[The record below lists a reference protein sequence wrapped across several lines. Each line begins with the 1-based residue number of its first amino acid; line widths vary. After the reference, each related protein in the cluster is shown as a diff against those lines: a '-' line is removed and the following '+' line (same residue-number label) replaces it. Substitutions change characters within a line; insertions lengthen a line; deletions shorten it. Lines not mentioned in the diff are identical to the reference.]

1 MPHAEIR
8 VQNDPIHAIVTAAQQ
23 ILIESAQPIR
33 HGGRLQ
39 IPYPS
44 FKLPRRGHFF
54 AATSAKKRRWLT
66 DRRPSPTKV
75 ADEMCFLV
83 IEQLPG
89 TNKACGC
96 DHNNGNPEKDDGE
109 PVVTAKRPRQPFQLQ
124 SASRIKRVRIC
135 HSEHK
140 QVELFDDEPEC
151 RSRRCRCAPKL
162 VAEKPH
168 VIALRPRPMTAND
181 GEMRCCGDRNE
192 TP

>member
-1 MPHAEIR
+1 ME
-8 VQNDPIHAIVTAAQQ
+8 DQQ
-23 ILIESAQPIR
+23 KHE
-33 HGGRLQ
+33 
-39 IPYPS
+39 Y
-44 FKLPRRGHFF
+44 
-54 AATSAKKRRWLT
+54 RWLR
-66 DRRPSPTKV
+66 DRRPSPKKV

-151 RSRRCRCAPKL
+151 D
-162 VAEKPH
+162 H
-168 VIALRPRPMTAND
+168 
-181 GEMRCCGDRNE
+181 GDAGAH
-192 TP
+192 PS